1 MKELI
6 KNGKRHAY
14 LYKGNT
20 LIWEKGKNSYTYVRY
35 RGQQITAVNT
45 VNAPISE
52 AVLNGQTLVNFHK
65 KQTYKLH
72 QSVEAQQVNKYENI
86 VIEDNHISCDM
97 VDGGVYGWGS
107 YMDFGFVN
115 VDMLKPNT
123 KYLVWF
129 ELATVP
135 VKYSVSFRD
144 KDSSNPVGAVYDIPK
159 GQNYAILTTT
169 DEIIKSSQILY
180 VNFYQADVGHYEFK
194 NAMIIE
200 YVEGMENWDIP
211 YFEGMA
217 SVQAPTVQ
225 TVGKNLY
232 NPRTAYLDEANN
244 QFIYNMIDLNPNS
257 MYSFYAKGNV
267 ISFELYNDN
276 NQSTGGIDE
285 SASLNRINFGTSSK
299 EVKVKLGFYNG
310 TTNGIEDVDF
320 SNVQLQEGSVF
331 TQYEQHKFNQL
342 ATSEEVVLRSLP
354 NGVCDTYNTRTKE
367 YVRRIGEVTYTG
379 EDVELWKESV
389 ANFESDDID
398 SFYIYIFNPY
408 APIKSKY
415 GNCNLFP
422 TYHSLPLKPKFEYF
436 HILNAGQ
443 SQIVVGIKRNKLS
456 SQNLTGFKQWLSKN
470 PLTVQ
475 YELAT
480 PVVTAVQPQITDQNG
495 NTINSLYAFN
505 DTTHIKTGSAALLP
519 TVDVEVP
526 STVEMF
532 LHNQREAN
540 EGTVYL

>member
-6 KNGKRHAY
+6 KKGKRHAY

-52 AVLNGQTLVNFHK
+52 AVLNGQTLVNVDTYRTTDDFK
-65 KQTYKLH
+65 SLGKQVTL
-72 QSVEAQQVNKYENI
+72 
-86 VIEDNHISCDM
+86 EDNGYIVVRANGEYQNFM
-97 VDGGVYGWGS
+97 TNFNG
-107 YMDFGFVN
+107 
-115 VDMLKPNT
+115 MLKPNT
-123 KYLVWF
+123 KYIYIIEIAENTLENDENENVVRF
-129 ELATVP
+129 FSNGNIVGETPFVNQTYNIKKGDVGTFKVVVTTQADFTEYDYIFNSRNFVDRLATT
-135 VKYSVSFRD
+135 
-144 KDSSNPVGAVYDIPK
+144 G
-159 GQNYAILTTT
+159 
-169 DEIIKSSQILY
+169 IIKFRFMS
-180 VNFYQADVGHYEFK
+180 F
-194 NAMIIE
+194 E

-276 NQSTGGIDE
+276 NQPTGGIDE
-285 SASLNRINFGTSSK
+285 NASLNRICFGTTSE

-331 TQYEQHKFNQL
+331 TQYE
-342 ATSEEVVLRSLP
+342 
-354 NGVCDTYNTRTKE
+354 
-367 YVRRIGEVTYTG
+367 
-379 EDVELWKESV
+379 
-389 ANFESDDID
+389 
-398 SFYIYIFNPY
+398 
-408 APIKSKY
+408 
-415 GNCNLFP
+415 
-422 TYHSLPLKPKFEYF
+422 
-436 HILNAGQ
+436 
-443 SQIVVGIKRNKLS
+443 
-456 SQNLTGFKQWLSKN
+456 
-470 PLTVQ
+470 
-475 YELAT
+475 LAT

-505 DTTHIKTGSAALLP
+505 GTTHITTGSAALLP

>member
-52 AVLNGQTLVNFHK
+52 AVLNGQTLVNLLNYNDSTVALSGKYVQINSMVWDVINKAITVFNYGDK
-65 KQTYKLH
+65 KVRIQTSKNNAYYRQL
-72 QSVEAQQVNKYENI
+72 
-86 VIEDNHISCDM
+86 
-97 VDGGVYGWGS
+97 
-107 YMDFGFVN
+107 DFE
-115 VDMLKPNT
+115 PNT
-123 KYLVWF
+123 VTLISLVADEKLERIRGLSAENWTLDETGLN
-129 ELATVP
+129 EL
-135 VKYSVSFRD
+135 K
-144 KDSSNPVGAVYDIPK
+144 
-159 GQNYAILTTT
+159 TTT
-169 DEIIKSSQILY
+169 MILEGDNTNQY
-180 VNFYQADVGHYEFK
+180 V
-194 NAMIIE
+194 
-200 YVEGMENWDIP
+200 P
-211 YFEGMA
+211 YFEGMQ

-367 YVRRIGEVTYTG
+367 YVRRIEKVNIKDVSLIFSEMKGEYYRFGAIIQNAKHYQGNAVYCVSDKMLVGKTDTETLQEQLCMYG
-379 EDVELWKESV
+379 HSDYVEIRVVLHPSKV
-389 ANFESDDID
+389 NND
-398 SFYIYIFNPY
+398 SSKIEEYLATNPVM
-408 APIKSKY
+408 I
-415 GNCNLFP
+415 
-422 TYHSLPLKPKFEYF
+422 
-436 HILNAGQ
+436 
-443 SQIVVGIKRNKLS
+443 
-456 SQNLTGFKQWLSKN
+456 
-470 PLTVQ
+470 Q

-495 NTINSLYAFN
+495 NPINSLYAFN

-519 TVDVEVP
+519 TVDIEVP

-532 LHNQREAN
+532 LHNQRKEN

>member
-52 AVLNGQTLVNFHK
+52 AVLNGQTLVNLHK

-107 YMDFGFVN
+107 YMDLGFVN
-115 VDMLKPNT
+115 VDTLKPNT

-217 SVQAPTVQ
+217 SVQAPTVK

-276 NQSTGGIDE
+276 NQPTGGIDE
-285 SASLNRINFGTSSK
+285 SFSLNRINFGTSSK

-367 YVRRIGEVTYTG
+367 YVRRIGEVTFNGSESWRPQGSFEHTDLVEFKIEIPNTNSMTSVISDRFSTG
-379 EDVELWKESV
+379 GNDVERV
-389 ANFESDDID
+389 AVAGSTL
-398 SFYIYIFNPY
+398 YIRILKNK
-408 APIKSKY
+408 A
-415 GNCNLFP
+415 NNLD
-422 TYHSLPLKPKFEYF
+422 E
-436 HILNAGQ
+436 
-443 SQIVVGIKRNKLS
+443 
-456 SQNLTGFKQWLSKN
+456 FKQWLSQN
-470 PLTVQ
+470 PITVQ

-480 PVVTAVQPQITDQNG
+480 PVVTAVPSQITDQNG

-505 DTTHIKTGSAALLP
+505 GTTHITTGSAALLP

>member
-6 KNGKRHAY
+6 KKGKRHAY

-52 AVLNGQTLVNFHK
+52 AVLNGQTLVNLINFSNSVGSVDVIK
-65 KQTYKLH
+65 KDDTITVTSINHNAWSAQSFELLGMAHNKTYIACWDSLTYTHSYESGK
-72 QSVEAQQVNKYENI
+72 QSVVGIYASDDEGNQVVVAEINGNQSF
-86 VIEDNHISCDM
+86 N
-97 VDGGVYGWGS
+97 
-107 YMDFGFVN
+107 
-115 VDMLKPNT
+115 
-123 KYLVWF
+123 YLIFTLPAKADVSRIIRFRVHATTWEG
-129 ELATVP
+129 EL
-135 VKYSVSFRD
+135 
-144 KDSSNPVGAVYDIPK
+144 GA
-159 GQNYAILTTT
+159 TTT
-169 DEIIKSSQILY
+169 IKGAKVLE
-180 VNFYQADVGHYEFK
+180 YQ
-194 NAMIIE
+194 
-200 YVEGMENWDIP
+200 EGMENLDIP
-211 YFEGMA
+211 YFEGMQ

-367 YVRRIGEVTYTG
+367 YVRRIEKVNIKDVSLIFSEMKGEYYRFGAIIQNAKHYQGNAVYCVSDKMLVGKTDTETLQEQLCMYG
-379 EDVELWKESV
+379 HSDYVEIRVVLHPSKV
-389 ANFESDDID
+389 NND
-398 SFYIYIFNPY
+398 SSKIEEYLATNPVM
-408 APIKSKY
+408 I
-415 GNCNLFP
+415 
-422 TYHSLPLKPKFEYF
+422 
-436 HILNAGQ
+436 
-443 SQIVVGIKRNKLS
+443 
-456 SQNLTGFKQWLSKN
+456 
-470 PLTVQ
+470 Q

-480 PVVTAVQPQITDQNG
+480 PVVTAVPSQITDQNG

-505 DTTHIKTGSAALLP
+505 GTTHITTGSAALLP
-519 TVDVEVP
+519 TVDIEVP